1 MASLIVL
8 SVRGMWMS
16 CLWRS
21 VRRRPSI
28 NLKSKLKSNDIAFA
42 VDGGDLRLLPVSLED
57 IGNVFLMT
65 VPRRSEW
72 STALHF
78 ATNRLLGNGQRVVL
92 VLLRRSPLAEFAQN
106 PNVLGVL
113 GVDAELS
120 DLSELLT
127 EDLENTVI
135 VVDDFDTLTN
145 DHKINPT
152 IGAHVKACR
161 DHPGGVVAT
170 CGIDEIGG
178 VYRGVVATARKTRTG
193 LVLAPPRSA
202 NDGTRLSA
210 RLPRSVGAPSPMA
223 G

>member
-1 MASLIVL
+1 M
-8 SVRGMWMS
+8 
-16 CLWRS
+16 
-21 VRRRPSI
+21 
-28 NLKSKLKSNDIAFA
+28 
-42 VDGGDLRLLPVSLED
+42 
-57 IGNVFLMT
+57 
-65 VPRRSEW
+65 
-72 STALHF
+72 
-78 ATNRLLGNGQRVVL
+78 
-92 VLLRRSPLAEFAQN
+92 
-106 PNVLGVL
+106 
-113 GVDAELS
+113 
-120 DLSELLT
+120 
-127 EDLENTVI
+127 

-152 IGAHVKACR
+152 IEAHVKACR

-170 CGIDEIGG
+170 CGFDEIGG